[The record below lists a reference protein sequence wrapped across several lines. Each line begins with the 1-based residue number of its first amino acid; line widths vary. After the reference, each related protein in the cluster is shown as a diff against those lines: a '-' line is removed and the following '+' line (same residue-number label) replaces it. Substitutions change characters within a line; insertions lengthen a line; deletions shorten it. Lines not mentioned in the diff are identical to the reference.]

1 MDQGQSS
8 QATGTRDQTYDIVAV
23 LYHALQGAENC
34 QTYCNDASSDQE
46 LRGFFEQALNSQR
59 QLADQAKMLLH
70 DRLMKEGG
78 QGGSAFRFGE
88 GGSGGQGMG
97 GSSGTSGGSDQFGSS
112 GSSGSQGM
120 SGSGQMRS
128 DPTASQTND
137 PSSGQFGQ
145 SAYGQGQ
152 RHSEMTTGG
161 GGTSTF

>member
-8 QATGTRDQTYDIVAV
+8 QATGTRDATYDIVAV

-34 QTYCNDASSDQE
+34 QTYCNDASGDQQ

-70 DRLMKEGG
+70 ERLMKEGG
-78 QGGSAFRFGE
+78 QGGGSAFSFGE
-88 GGSGGQGMG
+88 GGSGSGSISGQ
-97 GSSGTSGGSDQFGSS
+97 SSGGSDQFGSQNDAPP
-112 GSSGSQGM
+112 GIG
-120 SGSGQMRS
+120 GSGQMRG
-128 DPTASQTND
+128 DPSASQSND
-137 PSSGQFGQ
+137 PSSGQ

-152 RHSEMTTGG
+152 RPGEMTTGG